1 VTPKIGHGHR
11 MMMRSTLWYTRA
23 SRWSAVSGADES
35 RNMRLTSV
43 ISEPIPKNLG
53 TIWYFARRQFDLL
66 ALVLALTK
74 EPASRGYW
82 ILWHHLSLCSA
93 LLVRATNEMKS
104 TDVFLQGFW

>member
-1 VTPKIGHGHR
+1 
-11 MMMRSTLWYTRA
+11 
-23 SRWSAVSGADES
+23 
-35 RNMRLTSV
+35 MRLTSV
-43 ISEPIPKNLG
+43 ISEPIPQNLG
-53 TIWYFARRQFDLL
+53 TIWYFARRQLDLL

-104 TDVFLQGFW
+104 TDVFLQVFDNELRSDVVIAQLDVQAPAVRQDTHWWLTDVPRAIL